1 MERAKRRKK
10 RGKGLIWERLST
22 QRRRVGS
29 CSMAGP
35 CQEEVVAGVY
45 ALGWLGRAPRA
56 PSGLVWLGAG
66 TVHLLCFSV
75 WSVAL
80 AGLCCR
86 VASLVT
92 AASLGC
98 PAPAVLWS

>member
-1 MERAKRRKK
+1 M
-10 RGKGLIWERLST
+10 
-22 QRRRVGS
+22 GS

-35 CQEEVVAGVY
+35 CQEEVVPGVY
-45 ALGWLGRAPRA
+45 ALVWLGRAPRA
-56 PSGLVWLGAG
+56 PLGLVLLGAG
-66 TVHLLCFSV
+66 TVHLLWFSV

-80 AGLCCR
+80 AGLCCC
-86 VASLVT
+86 VANLVT